1 MNDEFAAAM
10 RRATLFTRASNPSE
24 ATRVILDTLAGRT
37 VSGEPGTAVSDIMP
51 PPANSRPKPFP
62 IDPHAQLIEP
72 AAKPESTFAETNTF
86 QRSPRV
92 RRPLGDTLRILSEGR
107 SMAGKLPSFSDG
119 GLPGMTRRSLKPVIP
134 DGAQYLA
141 RSFTCAAGT
150 RSYKLYVPASA
161 PAVPRGLVVM
171 LHGCKQDPDDFAIGT
186 DMNAAAEANGL
197 VVAYP
202 GQTAAN
208 NASSCWNWFQPSDQ
222 RRGAGEPAI
231 IAGITEEIIRDFELD
246 RSQIFVAGLSAGG
259 AMAAVMAEAYPDLYA
274 AVGIHSGLACG
285 SATDVVSAFTAMR
298 GEGSPISRRR
308 DPKDLDAACQVR
320 TIVFHGDA
328 DRTVHPS
335 NADRIV
341 ATTTPSAR
349 GGAVSKPGRSAG
361 GLTYET
367 TVLTD
372 ENGRPALEY
381 WLVNGAGHAWSGGHA
396 DGSYTD
402 PRGPNATTEMVRFFL
417 DQCK

>member
-24 ATRVILDTLAGRT
+24 ATGLIQDALAGRT
-37 VSGEPGTAVSDIMP
+37 VSGEAGPAVPDIIPPTAK
-51 PPANSRPKPFP
+51 SRPKPFP
-62 IDPHAQLIEP
+62 VDPAAQVIEP
-72 AAKPESTFAETNTF
+72 SANPESTFAETDSF
-86 QRSPRV
+86 RRSPRV

-107 SMAGKLPSFSDG
+107 SMAGKLSSFSDG
-119 GLPGMTRRSLKPVIP
+119 SIPGMRRRSPTPPIA

-141 RSFTCAAGT
+141 RSFTCTAGT

-161 PAVPRGLVVM
+161 PRGLVVM
-171 LHGCKQDPDDFAIGT
+171 LHGCKQDPDDFATGT
-186 DMNAAAEANGL
+186 SMNATAEANGL
-197 VVAYP
+197 MVAYP
-202 GQTAAN
+202 SQTAAN
-208 NASSCWNWFQPSDQ
+208 NASSCWNWFRPSDQ
-222 RRGAGEPAI
+222 KRGAGEPAI
-231 IAGITEEIIRDFELD
+231 IAGITEEIIREFELD

-285 SATDVVSAFTAMR
+285 SAHDVVSAFAAMR
-298 GEGSPISRRR
+298 GDGSLASRTRTLKDS
-308 DPKDLDAACQVR
+308 DPACQVR

-341 ATTTPSAR
+341 AAATPS
-349 GGAVSKPGRSAG
+349 GPSGAASKLGRCAG
-361 GLTYET
+361 GLTFET

-372 ENGRPALEY
+372 EKGRPALEY

-402 PRGPNATTEMVRFFL
+402 PRGPDATTEMVRFFL
-417 DQCK
+417 DQCER

>member
-24 ATRVILDTLAGRT
+24 AARVILDTLAGRT
-37 VSGEPGTAVSDIMP
+37 VSGEPGPAVSDITP
-51 PPANSRPKPFP
+51 PPAKSRPKPFP
-62 IDPHAQLIEP
+62 VDPAAQVIEP
-72 AAKPESTFAETNTF
+72 SAKPESTFAETDSF
-86 QRSPRV
+86 QRLPRV

-107 SMAGKLPSFSDG
+107 AVNDRFPSGLDG
-119 GLPGMTRRSLKPVIP
+119 GLPGMRRRSLEPAIP

-141 RSFTCAAGT
+141 RSFTCTAGT

-161 PAVPRGLVVM
+161 PAAPRGLIVM
-171 LHGCKQDPDDFAIGT
+171 LHGCKQDPDDFAVGT
-186 DMNAAAEANGL
+186 GMNATAEANGL
-197 VVAYP
+197 MVAYP
-202 GQTAAN
+202 RQTTAS
-208 NASSCWNWFQPSDQ
+208 NASSCWNWFRPSDQ
-222 RRGAGEPAI
+222 KRGAGEPAI

-259 AMAAVMAEAYPDLYA
+259 AMAAVMAETYPDLFA

-285 SATDVVSAFTAMR
+285 SATDVVSAFSAMR
-298 GEGSPISRRR
+298 GDGSLGFRTRTLKDS
-308 DPKDLDAACQVR
+308 DPACQVR

-341 ATTTPSAR
+341 AAATPSVPSSA
-349 GGAVSKPGRSAG
+349 ASKLGRCAG

-372 ENGRPALEY
+372 EKGRPALEY

-417 DQCK
+417 DQCE

>member
-24 ATRVILDTLAGRT
+24 ATRLIQDALAGRT
-37 VSGEPGTAVSDIMP
+37 ISGEDGPAVPDII
-51 PPANSRPKPFP
+51 PPAAKSRPKPFP
-62 IDPHAQLIEP
+62 VDPDAQVIEP
-72 AAKPESTFAETNTF
+72 SANPESTFADTDSF
-86 QRSPRV
+86 RLSPRV
-92 RRPLGDTLRILSEGR
+92 RRPLGDTLKILRGGR
-107 SMAGKLPSFSDG
+107 LMAGNVQSFSDG
-119 GLPGMTRRSLKPVIP
+119 NIPGMRRRSPTPPIAY
-134 DGAQYLA
+134 GAQYLA
-141 RSFTCAAGT
+141 RSFTCTAGT

-161 PAVPRGLVVM
+161 PRGLVVM
-171 LHGCKQDPDDFAIGT
+171 LHGCKQDPDDFATGT
-186 DMNAAAEANGL
+186 GMNATAEANGL
-197 VVAYP
+197 MVAYP
-202 GQTAAN
+202 SQTAAN
-208 NASSCWNWFQPSDQ
+208 NASSCWNWFRPSDQ
-222 RRGAGEPAI
+222 KRGAGEPAI
-231 IAGITEEIIRDFELD
+231 IAGITEEIIREFELD

-285 SATDVVSAFTAMR
+285 SANDVVSAFSAMR
-298 GEGSPISRRR
+298 GDASLASRTRTLKGS
-308 DPKDLDAACQVR
+308 DPACQVR

-335 NADRIV
+335 NAERIV
-341 ATTTPSAR
+341 AAATLSVP
-349 GGAVSKPGRSAG
+349 GGVASKPGRCTD
-361 GLTYET
+361 GLTFET

-372 ENGRPALEY
+372 EKGRPALEY

-417 DQCK
+417 DQCE

>member
-1 MNDEFAAAM
+1 
-10 RRATLFTRASNPSE
+10 
-24 ATRVILDTLAGRT
+24 
-37 VSGEPGTAVSDIMP
+37 
-51 PPANSRPKPFP
+51 
-62 IDPHAQLIEP
+62 
-72 AAKPESTFAETNTF
+72 
-86 QRSPRV
+86 
-92 RRPLGDTLRILSEGR
+92 
-107 SMAGKLPSFSDG
+107 
-119 GLPGMTRRSLKPVIP
+119 
-134 DGAQYLA
+134 
-141 RSFTCAAGT
+141 
-150 RSYKLYVPASA
+150 
-161 PAVPRGLVVM
+161 
-171 LHGCKQDPDDFAIGT
+171 
-186 DMNAAAEANGL
+186 MNAAAEANGL